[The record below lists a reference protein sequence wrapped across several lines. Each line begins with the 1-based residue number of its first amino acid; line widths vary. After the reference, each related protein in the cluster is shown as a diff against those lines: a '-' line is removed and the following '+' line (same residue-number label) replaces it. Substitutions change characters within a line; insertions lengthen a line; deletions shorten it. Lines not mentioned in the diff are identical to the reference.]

1 MKKSKLFG
9 GLVLTASLFLAACGN
24 GGTTADSSAAE
35 SSSTVAAEPTTVKIG
50 LVSES
55 AVEIWEAVAE
65 RLADENIDLEIVKF
79 TDY

>member
-9 GLVLTASLFLAACGN
+9 SLVLTASLFLAACGN
-24 GGTTADSSAAE
+24 GGITADSSAAE

-55 AVEIWEAVAE
+55 AVEI
-65 RLADENIDLEIVKF
+65 L
-79 TDY
+79 